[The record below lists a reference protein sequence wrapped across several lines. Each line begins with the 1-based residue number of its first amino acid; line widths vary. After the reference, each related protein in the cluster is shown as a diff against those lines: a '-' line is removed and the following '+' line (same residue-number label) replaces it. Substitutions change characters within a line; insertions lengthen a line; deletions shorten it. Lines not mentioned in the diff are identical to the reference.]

1 MTPQTKVQA
10 NHRKKVFVGGLHH
23 ESDTFNPITTG
34 RDDIWVIRGDG
45 LLNGNGRN
53 SVFGIIHTLRDSDCE
68 VVPGI
73 LARAVPNGEWDK
85 EYYLEFKEEF
95 LSRLKEALPVDGICL
110 ALHGSMRVR
119 EIGEAEGDILEAIA
133 RICPNVPV
141 VSSLDM
147 HATITDRM
155 TANADAFVGYK
166 CAPHTDTYETGIHA
180 ARMML
185 DILNQGAKPKMAA
198 VHLPFMIAGEQSE
211 TSVQPMLKLVS
222 ALREYEKRPL
232 VMAASYLLGFPW
244 ADVPE
249 NGVTAM
255 VVVDGDETLA
265 KEYALELAH
274 LFWDT
279 RFEFGFYNETLE
291 VEDAIEEAKKS
302 IAKGACPVV
311 LSDSGDNP
319 TAGSSQDV
327 TNFLK
332 AILEDD
338 SLFRLDPPLCYQG
351 FYDPSYC
358 EKAFEAGVG
367 SVIQEPLGAA
377 FDKRT
382 SSPIVAQAKVKALV
396 KAWSGAQGSDLVLV
410 GLRACPREGFGGE
423 RSEVDV
429 VVTSKHVGCY
439 DPEMMRALGVEPS
452 ELKAIVVKLGYLEPE
467 IRAIAKRSIMVLTDG
482 STNEIFERLPF
493 ENIVR
498 PIFPMDRD
506 ATCSFGFFKQRQ

>member
-1 MTPQTKVQA
+1 MNRQTKSQT
-10 NHRKKVFVGGLHH
+10 NFRRKVFVGGLHH

-34 RDDIWVIRGDG
+34 RDDIWVLRGDE
-45 LLNGNGRN
+45 LLNGKGRN
-53 SVFGIIHTLRDSDCE
+53 SVFGIIHTLVDAGYE

-85 EYYLEFKEEF
+85 EYYLELKEEF
-95 LSRLKEALPVDGICL
+95 VSRLKEALPVDGICL

-119 EIGEAEGDILEAIA
+119 EIGEAEGDILEAVA
-133 RICPNVPV
+133 KICPNIPV

-147 HATITDRM
+147 HATITNRM

-166 CAPHTDTYETGIHA
+166 CAPHTDTYETGVHA

-185 DILNQGAKPKMAA
+185 DILGLGAKPRMAA

-222 ALREYEKRPL
+222 ALRGYERKPN

-255 VVVDGDETLA
+255 AVVDGDDELA
-265 KEYALELAH
+265 RKYALELAH

-291 VEDAIEEAKKS
+291 VEDAIEETKRS
-302 IAKGACPVV
+302 IASGVYPVV

-332 AILEDD
+332 AIIKDD
-338 SLFRLDPPLCYQG
+338 VLSRLDPPLCYQG
-351 FYDPSYC
+351 FYDPVYC
-358 EKAFEAGVG
+358 RKAFEAGVG
-367 SVIQEPLGAA
+367 AVIQEPLGAV

-382 SSPIVAQAKVKALV
+382 SSPVVMTARIKALV
-396 KAWSGAQGSDLVLV
+396 KGWSEAQGSDLVLV
-410 GLRACPREGFGGE
+410 GLGTAK
-423 RSEVDV
+423 SEVNV

-452 ELKAIVVKLGYLEPE
+452 RLKAVVVKLGYLEPE
-467 IRAIAKRSIMVLTDG
+467 IRAVARRSIMVLTDG
-482 STNEIFERLPF
+482 STNEIFDRLPF

-498 PIFPMDRD
+498 PMFPMDRD
-506 ATCSFGFFKQRQ
+506 ASCSFGSFKQRQ

>member
-53 SVFGIIHTLRDSDCE
+53 SVFGIIHTLRDADCE

-85 EYYLEFKEEF
+85 EYYLELKEEF

-255 VVVDGDETLA
+255 VV
-265 KEYALELAH
+265 
-274 LFWDT
+274 
-279 RFEFGFYNETLE
+279 
-291 VEDAIEEAKKS
+291 
-302 IAKGACPVV
+302 
-311 LSDSGDNP
+311 SG
-319 TAGSSQDV
+319 
-327 TNFLK
+327 
-332 AILEDD
+332 
-338 SLFRLDPPLCYQG
+338 CYQL
-351 FYDPSYC
+351 P
-358 EKAFEAGVG
+358 
-367 SVIQEPLGAA
+367 
-377 FDKRT
+377 
-382 SSPIVAQAKVKALV
+382 
-396 KAWSGAQGSDLVLV
+396 QGHI
-410 GLRACPREGFGGE
+410 GG
-423 RSEVDV
+423 
-429 VVTSKHVGCY
+429 
-439 DPEMMRALGVEPS
+439 
-452 ELKAIVVKLGYLEPE
+452 
-467 IRAIAKRSIMVLTDG
+467 
-482 STNEIFERLPF
+482 
-493 ENIVR
+493 
-498 PIFPMDRD
+498 
-506 ATCSFGFFKQRQ
+506 